1 MKLFN
6 ISELYYDLA
15 DNARDE
21 YYKKNKKENVYNN
34 KEEVF
39 LHLLIEIIKQNNQR
53 NILYICII

>member
-21 YYKKNKKENVYNN
+21 YYKKIKKENVYNN

-39 LHLLIEIIKQNNQR
+39 LHLLIEIIK
-53 NILYICII
+53 